1 MRLKLVAVA
10 VVALA
15 PVVGM
20 LAFNEISIRWQRNEE
35 VRAGAAQAARLA
47 SSEVE
52 RLVEGLHS
60 MLIAVASMPS
70 VQELDVAACTQALR
84 SVAASVPNIRTLF
97 VIDLKG
103 NPVCASVDPP
113 AGVNFADRDYFK
125 QALQSKGFVVG
136 TYTESRMSNAAVL
149 PVAMPLSKDGAIEG
163 VVVTGVRLDWLQD
176 RIAERGDVAGNAITI
191 ADANGTILAR
201 VPFADR
207 FVGTVIPDAFQ
218 TLIHSAS
225 PGVIEVKSQDGTE
238 RILGY
243 RPIDLPRNP
252 LYISVGFSKEQ
263 AFAPIN
269 RATLVNT
276 LSIIGGALLAFVAAV
291 LIGNRFIVK
300 PIHHIAQ
307 VMEDWRGGDTNAR
320 TGMDSKKGDL
330 GTVGAT
336 LDRLLDELDS
346 RRRQTEEAEDARN
359 LLSGELAHRVKNGF
373 ALVQAIARQS
383 FHRSDPDRYTAFSER
398 LTALAGAYDLLLARN
413 VQAAGMMETIVN
425 ALRAHQD
432 VDTALFD
439 LEGPDVALPA
449 DVTLSLSL
457 VVHELCTN
465 ATKYGSLSADGGK
478 ISIGWTVDGERV
490 LLTWRETGGPEVTA
504 PGAKGFGTALVARAF
519 ASKYQAR
526 SRFDFERS
534 GLLFEL
540 VFSLP
545 REETSQEGT
554 S

>member
-15 PVVGM
+15 PVVAM

-35 VRAGAAQAARLA
+35 VRANAAQAARLA

-52 RLVEGLHS
+52 RFVEGLHS
-60 MLIAVASMPS
+60 MLIAVAAMPS
-70 VQELDVAACTQALR
+70 VQELDVDACTQALR
-84 SVAASVPNIRTLF
+84 SVAASVVNIRTLF

-125 QALQSKGFVVG
+125 HALEAKEFVVG
-136 TYTESRMSNAAVL
+136 TYTESRMSNASVL
-149 PVAMPLSKDGAIEG
+149 PVAMPLLKDGVIEG
-163 VVVTGVRLDWLQD
+163 VVVTGVRLEWLQD
-176 RIAERGDVAGNAITI
+176 RIAERGVAAGNTITI
-191 ADANGTILAR
+191 ADTNGTILAR
-201 VPFADR
+201 VPLADR

-218 TLIHSAS
+218 PLVHAAL
-225 PGVIEVKSQDGTE
+225 PGVIEVKGQDGIE
-238 RILGY
+238 RIVGY
-243 RPIDLPRNP
+243 RPIDPRNP
-252 LYISVGFSKEQ
+252 LYVSVGFSKEE

-269 RATLVNT
+269 QATLVNT

-307 VMEDWRGGDTNAR
+307 VMEDWREGDTNVR
-320 TGMDSKKGDL
+320 TGMDSKKGEL

-346 RRRQTEEAEDARN
+346 RRRQTEESEDARN
-359 LLSGELAHRVKNGF
+359 LLSRELAHRVKNGF

-383 FHRSDPDRYTAFSER
+383 FHRSDPARYIAFSER
-398 LTALAGAYDLLLARN
+398 LTALAGAYDLLLSKN
-413 VQAAGMMETIVN
+413 VQAAGMMDTIVN

-432 VDTALFD
+432 VDATLFD
-439 LEGPDVALPA
+439 LGGPDLALPA

-457 VVHELCTN
+457 VIHELCTN
-465 ATKYGSLSADGGK
+465 ATKYGSLSVEGGK
-478 ISIGWTVDGERV
+478 VAIGWTLHDGEQV
-490 LLTWRETGGPEVTA
+490 LLRWQETGGPEVAA

-526 SRFDFERS
+526 SRFDFEKS

-545 REETSQEGT
+545 RDGTPEEGNS
-554 S
+554 

>member
-10 VVALA
+10 IVALA
-15 PVVGM
+15 PVVAM

-35 VRAGAAQAARLA
+35 VRANAAQAARLA

-52 RLVEGLHS
+52 RFVEGLHS
-60 MLIAVASMPS
+60 MLIAVAAMPS

-84 SVAASVPNIRTLF
+84 SVAASVANIRTLF

-103 NPVCASVDPP
+103 NAVCASVDPP
-113 AGVNFADRDYFK
+113 VGVNFADRDYFK
-125 QALQSKGFVVG
+125 HALEAKEFVVG
-136 TYTESRMSNAAVL
+136 TYTESRMSKAAVL
-149 PVAMPLSKDGAIEG
+149 PVAMPLLKDGVIEG
-163 VVVTGVRLDWLQD
+163 VVVTGVRLEWLQD
-176 RIAERGDVAGNAITI
+176 RIAERGVAAGNTITI

-218 TLIHSAS
+218 RLVHAPS
-225 PGVIEVKSQDGTE
+225 PGVIEVKGQDGTE
-238 RILGY
+238 RIVGY
-243 RPIDLPRNP
+243 RPIEPRNP
-252 LYISVGFSKEQ
+252 LYISVGFSKEE

-269 RATLVNT
+269 QATLVNT

-291 LIGNRFIVK
+291 LIGSRFIVK

-320 TGMDSKKGDL
+320 TGMDSKKGEL

-346 RRRQTEEAEDARN
+346 RSRQTEEAEDARN
-359 LLSGELAHRVKNGF
+359 LLSRELAHRVKNGF

-383 FHRSDPDRYTAFSER
+383 FHRSDPARYIAFSER
-398 LTALAGAYDLLLARN
+398 LTALAGAYDLLLTRN
-413 VQAAGMMETIVN
+413 VQAAGIMETIVN

-432 VDTALFD
+432 VDATLFD
-439 LEGPDVALPA
+439 LDGPDLALPA

-457 VVHELCTN
+457 VIHELCTN
-465 ATKYGSLSADGGK
+465 ATKYGSLSVDGGK
-478 ISIGWTVDGERV
+478 VSIGWTLDGERV
-490 LLTWRETGGPEVTA
+490 LLRWQESGGPEVA
-504 PGAKGFGTALVARAF
+504 VPGAKGFGTALVARAF
-519 ASKYQAR
+519 ASKYQAG
-526 SRFDFERS
+526 SRFDFEKS

-545 REETSQEGT
+545 RDATSEEGNS
-554 S
+554 